1 MALLPI
7 LEYPDARLRTVAR
20 PVTVFDDRLRRLVA
34 DMAETMYDAPGVG
47 LAASQVDV
55 HECVIVIDT
64 SDAKNELQV
73 FINPEI
79 LWRSDTTAIGPEG
92 CLSLP
97 NLTAEVRRATSV
109 QMRWFD
115 LTGKVNEQTF
125 TAFAAICVQHEFDHL
140 NGVLTLDHLDTAR
153 RSAAERALA

>member
-1 MALLPI
+1 MAVLPI
-7 LEYPDARLRTVAR
+7 LRWPDKRLTTVCSNVACD
-20 PVTVFDDRLRRLVA
+20 VATLAA
-34 DMAETMYDAPGVG
+34 DMLETMYAAPGRG
-47 LAASQVDV
+47 LAAPQVGALQRLFVMDCTWK
-55 HECVIVIDT
+55 EGQFDP
-64 SDAKNELQV
+64 QV